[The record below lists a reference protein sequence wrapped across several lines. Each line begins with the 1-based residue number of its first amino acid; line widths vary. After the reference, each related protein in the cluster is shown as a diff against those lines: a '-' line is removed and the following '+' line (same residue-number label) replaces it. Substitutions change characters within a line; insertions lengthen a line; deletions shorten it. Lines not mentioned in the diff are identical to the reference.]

1 MPPEAVTEHWGSEG
15 ARRQAAYLGMW
26 VFIATEVLLFA
37 GLFTAYGVYRSV
49 YPEVFRAAQLTMDV
63 GLGTL
68 NTFLLVT
75 SSIVVALAVHAVR
88 EDRPGLGGALLLAAA
103 LLGIVFLGVK
113 GVEYAHHVR
122 EGGLPGDA
130 YRFTEVPRV
139 GASLF
144 FTLYYLLT
152 GFHALHVT
160 VGVSVLTVL
169 GVRSASGTF
178 GSAYAT
184 PVELGGMYWH
194 LVDVIWLFVYPILY
208 LS

>member
-26 VFIATEVLLFA
+26 IFIATEVLLFA
-37 GLFTAYGVYRSV
+37 SLFTAYGVYRSV
-49 YPEVFRAAQLTMDV
+49 YPEAFRAAQLTMDV

-75 SSIVVALAVHAVR
+75 SSVLVALAVHAVR
-88 EDRPGLGGALLLAAA
+88 EDRPGLGGALLGAAA
-103 LLGIVFLGVK
+103 LLGLVFLAVK
-113 GVEYAHHVR
+113 GVEYAHHVK

-130 YRFTEVPRV
+130 YRLREVPQV

-160 VGVSVLTVL
+160 VGVGTLSVLA
-169 GVRSASGTF
+169 VRSASGTF
-178 GSAYAT
+178 SAAYAT

>member
-1 MPPEAVTEHWGSEG
+1 MPPEAVTGHWGSEG

-49 YPEVFRAAQLTMDV
+49 YPEVFRAAQLTMNV

-75 SSIVVALAVHAVR
+75 SSVLVALAVHAVR
-88 EDRPGLGGALLLAAA
+88 EDRPGLGGVLLLAAA
-103 LLGIVFLGVK
+103 LLGVVFLGVK
-113 GVEYAHHVR
+113 GVEYAQHVKD
-122 EGGLPGDA
+122 GGLPGAA
-130 YRFTEVPRV
+130 YRFGEVPRV

-144 FTLYYLLT
+144 FTLYFLLT
-152 GFHALHVT
+152 GLHAVHVT
-160 VGVSVLTVL
+160 VGVGVLTVL
-169 GVRSASGTF
+169 GVRSAGGAF
-178 GSAYAT
+178 GAESAT

>member
-1 MPPEAVTEHWGSEG
+1 MPPEAVTEHWGSES

-68 NTFLLVT
+68 NTFILVT

-88 EDRPGLGGALLLAAA
+88 GDRPGLGGALLLVAA
-103 LLGIVFLGVK
+103 LLGVVFLVVK

-122 EGGLPGDA
+122 EGGLPGEA

-152 GFHALHVT
+152 GIHALHVT

-169 GVRSASGTF
+169 GVRSAAGTF
-178 GSAYAT
+178 GAGYAT